1 MSTALSAWDV
11 CSRAQG
17 RDEPP
22 GGVGGKD
29 RRASGVWRDMHRLFV
44 LPPAA
49 LAALALAACGSSN
62 SDTATVG
69 SQPTPTTS
77 SSSGASGSKVADDAS
92 GASGGGE
99 VEMYDNYFKPKTITG
114 KPGQMVK
121 IELKNEGKAEHNFK
135 IDGQKAD
142 ADVEPGEDATVSV
155 KIPKSG
161 SVQFYC
167 EYHKGLGMVGTVKAS

>member
-29 RRASGVWRDMHRLFV
+29 RRASGVWRDMHRLLV

-142 ADVEPGEDATVSV
+142 ADVEPGKGASVTV
-155 KIPKSG
+155 KIPMSG
-161 SVQFYC
+161 SVRFYC
-167 EYHKGLGMVGTVKAS
+167 EYHKALGMTGSVKAR